1 MTDRRVTNLLYALL
15 VLVAVNL
22 GLTIYFQ
29 VAKPQPVA
37 DQSANAGG
45 AVAQISDQEAM
56 ALGHSVIDL
65 YNANDTHGLYLKFDE
80 LARVQFTEQGLGEKL
95 SKLQSM
101 LGRVQDFAY
110 SNAEV
115 AGKSGGKTYLTL
127 NYKARM
133 TGGTFNAGAI
143 KLTVAMKD
151 GKPSLFGFFING
163 LAD

>member
-1 MTDRRVTNLLYALL
+1 MNLLYALL
-15 VLVAVNL
+15 VLVALNL

-29 VAKPQPVA
+29 AAKSQPAA
-37 DQSANAGG
+37 DLSASAGG

-56 ALGHSVIDL
+56 ALGHSVVDL
-65 YNANDTHGLYLKFDE
+65 YNANDAHGLYLKFDD
-80 LARVQFTEQGLGEKL
+80 LARLQFTEQGLGEKI

-101 LGRVQDFAY
+101 IGRVQDFAY

-115 AGKSGGKTYLTL
+115 AGKSGGRTYLTL
-127 NYKARM
+127 NYRARL
-133 TGGTFNAGAI
+133 TGGTFNSGAI

-163 LAD
+163 LGD